1 MERVTAGD
9 FYVICPDNEV
19 DRATDNLRMTWTMQD
34 ITENRPPLSRWH
46 DDWSPRFDEFLA
58 AALATADADARL

>member
-1 MERVTAGD
+1 
-9 FYVICPDNEV
+9 VICPDNEV